1 MRNISRLELLK
12 EGLIANHNPSQ
23 GVGIRSGLIK
33 DNIGK
38 IVIGSG
44 SERK

>member
-12 EGLIANHNPSQ
+12 EGLIANHYPSQ
-23 GVGIRSGLIK
+23 GVGIRNGLTK

-38 IVIGSG
+38 IVIESG
-44 SERK
+44 NEKM